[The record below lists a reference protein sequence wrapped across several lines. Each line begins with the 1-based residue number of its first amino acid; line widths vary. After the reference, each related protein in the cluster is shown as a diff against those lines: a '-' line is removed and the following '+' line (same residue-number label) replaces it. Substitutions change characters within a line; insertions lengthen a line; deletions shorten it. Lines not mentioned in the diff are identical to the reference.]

1 MNKNNIYCYN
11 CGIYGHLCKVCHLP
25 IISTGII
32 CFKQNQDILNFKKNQ
47 DMLNFKDNLRFIMI
61 KRRYTLGYT
70 NFIRGQYNLEKK
82 SLLNLV
88 NIMTIEEKH
97 KIISDDFENLWKDL
111 WLINDIHNAYF
122 NEFEKSNEKFNELKN
137 TSCKD
142 INLLAIIGSSNTN
155 YIEQEWGFPKGR
167 RDKDETNL
175 ECGIREF
182 EEETNINHNQYKLL
196 NLKPI
201 VEDFMG
207 TDNKK
212 YRNIYYIAEYTDK
225 DDTIFLSNNQFQLAE
240 ISDVKFMS
248 FNEIKDHI
256 RPYNGEKL
264 NVLESLINSL
274 KFIYNII

>member
-1 MNKNNIYCYN
+1 MI
-11 CGIYGHLCKVCHLP
+11 
-25 IISTGII
+25 
-32 CFKQNQDILNFKKNQ
+32 
-47 DMLNFKDNLRFIMI
+47 NFKDNLKFIMI

-70 NFIRGQYNLEKK
+70 NFIRGQYNLDKYA
-82 SLLNLV
+82 LLNLV
-88 NIMTIEEKH
+88 DIMTIEEKD

-111 WLINDIHNAYF
+111 WLINDVHNAYL
-122 NEFEKSNEKFNELKN
+122 NEFEKSKKKFNELKN

-155 YIEQEWGFPKGR
+155 YTEQEWGFPKGR

-175 ECGIREF
+175 ECGVREF
-182 EEETNINHNQYKLL
+182 EEETNINDNQYKLL

-225 DDTIFLSNNQFQLAE
+225 NDNILLSNNQSQLAE

-248 FNEIKDHI
+248 FNEIKEHI
-256 RPYNGEKL
+256 RPYNTEKL

-274 KFIYNII
+274 KFIYNIK